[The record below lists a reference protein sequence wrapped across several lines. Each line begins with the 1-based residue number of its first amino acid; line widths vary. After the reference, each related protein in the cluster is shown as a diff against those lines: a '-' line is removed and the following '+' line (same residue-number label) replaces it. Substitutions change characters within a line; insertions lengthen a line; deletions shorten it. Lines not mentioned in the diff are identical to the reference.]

1 MSATNVEV
9 RVHRINAYLAA
20 QFTKEPNMLL
30 EELPAIRETQTKRPV
45 SLVNDFGLHLALS
58 QDRERARRRLFWEGY
73 FIGLVGLLLGLVG
86 LLVTFVLFIFKAPI
100 DTYLMNFWDDLAFIV
115 AAMAIVYCASS
126 MTMSRRKHEQEQSV
140 FAPSLRREIERGI
153 AQIDFEIAT
162 DSGWSAWRNAAFTG
176 LATILGSWEFCRLT
190 GDPRPW
196 DVIWVVGGIVV
207 AIFAALVPVSRLSV
221 KQGQRRKRVLE
232 GLLAKLDENSAGSWN
247 VAALPNSA
255 GEPHILAS
263 PKEKPLW

>member
-1 MSATNVEV
+1 
-9 RVHRINAYLAA
+9 
-20 QFTKEPNMLL
+20 MLL

-45 SLVNDFGLHLALS
+45 SLVNDFGLHLELY
-58 QDRERARRRLFWEGY
+58 QNRQRARRRHFWGSY
-73 FIGLVGLLLGLVG
+73 LIGFICSLLGLVG
-86 LLVTFVLFIFKAPI
+86 LLVMFVLFFFKGPVGSF
-100 DTYLMNFWDDLAFIV
+100 LMNSWDDVAFIV
-115 AAMAIVYCASS
+115 AAISIVYCASS
-126 MTMSRRKHEQEQSV
+126 MYMSRRKHEKDQSV

-153 AQIDFEIAT
+153 AQIDFEIST